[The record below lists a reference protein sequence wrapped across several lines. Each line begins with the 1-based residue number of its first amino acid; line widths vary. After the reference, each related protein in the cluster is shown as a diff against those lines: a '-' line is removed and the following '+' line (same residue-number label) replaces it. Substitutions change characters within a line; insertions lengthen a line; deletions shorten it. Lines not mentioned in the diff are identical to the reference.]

1 MLSEGIT
8 HECIRRLLRDAQD
21 EEALE
26 CFVKLM
32 FTVGKDLDHEKGH
45 VIVGLSNCAKIL
57 E

>member
-8 HECIRRLLRDAQD
+8 HECIRRLLQDAQD

-45 VIVGLSNCAKIL
+45 VIVGPSNCAKIL